1 MRIQTAVND
10 YEIVKKEKYSH
21 TLSGGG
27 GQFLLYPHLLNGP
40 GVENLSACL

>member
-10 YEIVKKEKYSH
+10 YKTVKKEKYSH

-27 GQFLLYPHLLNGP
+27 QFLLYPHLLNGL